1 MDSFGEVG
9 GTEMRVLQS
18 CFRYAIALAAL
29 AVLNLQLAVASEP
42 EARVLKAEGSG
53 SLTSVAFSGDGRLLA
68 QTEYG
73 LVRLWDLKAGKVLR
87 SWKPPDRTEGELHSV
102 TFSPDGKRLA
112 VAAAD
117 YGCEILVY
125 DTETGK
131 LLWQKK
137 TREAAEVR
145 LSFSPDGKWL
155 LSTGD
160 FSRGKKE
167 NILTVWRAADGELHR
182 ELEGTPMLNNE
193 VPIAFAPDG
202 KTVAA
207 VSDRGKVVLWDIESG
222 KATPEVRVGK
232 AIYISALAF
241 SPDGKVLAVG
251 ATNSVFLWDLPGGKP
266 LRVFTER
273 KDVAD
278 NVYQRMAHL
287 LQFSADGATVFAFL
301 DGKFHA
307 WDVKTGEARKAPV
320 VAWSRASAY
329 SADRKALASG
339 FDLHQ
344 LPE

>member
-1 MDSFGEVG
+1 
-9 GTEMRVLQS
+9 MRVIQS
-18 CFRYAIALAAL
+18 CLRHAIPLWALAAL
-29 AVLNLQLAVASEP
+29 NLPVGVAAEP
-42 EARVLKAEGSG
+42 QARVLKAEGSG
-53 SLTSVAFSGDGRLLA
+53 SLTSVAFSADGRLLA
-68 QTEYG
+68 QTEHS

-87 SWKPPDRTEGELHSV
+87 SWNPPDEGVGELHSV

-112 VAAAD
+112 VAGAD
-117 YGCEILVY
+117 YSCAILVY
-125 DTETGK
+125 DPVTGK
-131 LLWQKK
+131 LLWRKQ
-137 TREAAEVR
+137 TRRAAEVR

-222 KATPEVRVGK
+222 KAAPEIRVGK

-251 ATNSVFLWDLPGGKP
+251 TTNSVFLWDLPGGKP

-278 NVYQRMAHL
+278 DVYQRMAHL
-287 LQFSADGATVFAFL
+287 LQFSADGAAVFAFL
-301 DGKFHA
+301 DGKLQA

-320 VAWSRASAY
+320 VAWSRPSAY

-339 FDLHQ
+339 FDLYQ

>member
-1 MDSFGEVG
+1 
-9 GTEMRVLQS
+9 MRVIQS
-18 CFRYAIALAAL
+18 CLRYAIPLWALAAL
-29 AVLNLQLAVASEP
+29 NLPAGVAVEP
-42 EARVLKAEGSG
+42 RPQVLKAEGSG
-53 SLTSVAFSGDGRLLA
+53 SLTSVAFSSDGRLLA
-68 QTEYG
+68 QTEHS
-73 LVRLWDLKAGKVLR
+73 LIRVWDLKAGKVLR
-87 SWKPPDRTEGELHSV
+87 SWKPPNRTEGQLHSV

-207 VSDRGKVVLWDIESG
+207 VSDRRKVVLWDIESG
-222 KATPEVRVGK
+222 KAVPEIRVGK
-232 AIYISALAF
+232 AIYISAIAF

-251 ATNSVFLWDLPGGKP
+251 TTNSVFLWDLPGGKP

-273 KDVAD
+273 KDVAGD
-278 NVYQRMAHL
+278 VHQRMAHL
-287 LQFSADGATVFAFL
+287 LQFSADGAAVFAFL
-301 DGKFHA
+301 DSKLQA

-320 VAWSRASAY
+320 VAWSRASAF
-329 SADRKALASG
+329 SADRKAVASG
-339 FDLHQ
+339 FNVYQ
-344 LPE
+344 IPER